1 MKAINS
7 WSFRPCAELH
17 RPQRGLAPYI
27 CRLAPDENG
36 FTVDF
41 IDNGTA
47 DDEYLVCFRKRGE
60 GSFESVKPIRK
71 SDFFTARIECGAPF
85 DYEVYVNRADGARS
99 SVRLVRTG
107 GVPGTVIN
115 YLHPEDEEYA
125 FSGRYLCSP
134 SLLKLPDGTI
144 LASMDVYSGDSAQNL
159 TLLYRSLDGGESF
172 EYLTELFPCFWCKLF
187 LDGGKLYMLGVS
199 REYGD
204 LLIGRSED
212 GGRNWGMPTVLFR
225 GSGFAKECGIHRAP
239 MHVEHSHGLVMT
251 DVQYGT
257 WSKCFGDFVL
267 SAKEGTDLLKPE
279 NWTASRVWLPKDSG
293 DPEVSRSYGG
303 IEGCIVTAPDGRVY
317 DILRYA
323 SGKLLKLGFDPED
336 REGELTF
343 EGFIPCPIN
352 ESKADILYDEKSG
365 YYWMIASFKA
375 KQPATN
381 RNLLSLLYSKDL
393 EDWQLAEHLIDF
405 RDSDPEK
412 IGFQY
417 VSFIIDGDDI
427 LYESR
432 TAFNGAHSFH
442 DSNYAT
448 FHRVKAF
455 RRFEEK

>member
-1 MKAINS
+1 M
-7 WSFRPCAELH
+7 
-17 RPQRGLAPYI
+17 
-27 CRLAPDENG
+27 
-36 FTVDF
+36 
-41 IDNGTA
+41 
-47 DDEYLVCFRKRGE
+47 
-60 GSFESVKPIRK
+60 
-71 SDFFTARIECGAPF
+71 
-85 DYEVYVNRADGARS
+85 
-99 SVRLVRTG
+99 RTG

-115 YLHPEDEEYA
+115 YLHPEDEECA

-172 EYLTELFPCFWCKLF
+172 EYLAELFPCFWGKLF

-317 DILRYA
+317 DIRA
-323 SGKLLKLGFDPED
+323 MRP
-336 REGELTF
+336 
-343 EGFIPCPIN
+343 
-352 ESKADILYDEKSG
+352 
-365 YYWMIASFKA
+365 ASF
-375 KQPATN
+375 
-381 RNLLSLLYSKDL
+381 
-393 EDWQLAEHLIDF
+393 
-405 RDSDPEK
+405 
-412 IGFQY
+412 
-417 VSFIIDGDDI
+417 
-427 LYESR
+427 
-432 TAFNGAHSFH
+432 
-442 DSNYAT
+442 
-448 FHRVKAF
+448 
-455 RRFEEK
+455 